1 MLQARDRLQ
10 SELDTLRERRETAK
24 KQQTLLPIRQP
35 LFIGLIVANLLLLL
49 LVPLSAEWRGGTAR
63 ARGTRVWRAI
73 NESICAACGNEPPSV
88 IHARSRAKL

>member
-24 KQQTLLPIRQP
+24 KQTLLPIRQP
-35 LFIGLIVANLLLLL
+35 LFIGLMVANLLLLL

-63 ARGTRVWRAI
+63 ARGNRVWRAI
-73 NESICAACGNEPPSV
+73 NESICAACGNAPPS
-88 IHARSRAKL
+88 ASTTR